1 MMEKNTMMRQRTFII
16 FDAWYATVYHTA
28 RREPTRLAT
37 RGDLVKMSREMRDK
51 VICGQ
56 INA

>member
-1 MMEKNTMMRQRTFII
+1 MMRQRTFII

-51 VICGQ
+51 EICGQ
-56 INA
+56 KKA